1 MPATKVII
9 THETSTP
16 RALPIISISNELLKR
31 LHLPSDLPL
40 MLRFTGQRVYVS
52 CQAHQNQDNLVIIP
66 TDVATKLHIPEQ
78 SRLHLSY
85 DPVKKE
91 INLGPV
97 LAILVSQVSTQKPPF
112 ADLNQFSEEL
122 IQVARKNHILAYVVS
137 LPDIAKGG
145 NSVNG
150 WIYTNKGWKRKLM
163 PIPQVLYNRISS
175 RKIEKSKLFKE
186 FTKSLPSRSIQL
198 FNQTFLDKWEVY
210 GLLSKEPKLI
220 PYLPKT
226 KLFQGLQSLRMMIRA
241 YPILFIKPIHGAM
254 GRGIYRLSRS
264 WMGYDLQYSALEGQ
278 KHKHF
283 SNLTSVYTFIR
294 KKLSKQTAIVQEGI
308 PIIHL
313 QERAVD
319 FRILM
324 QKNRAGN
331 WAVTSSVARIGPSNR
346 FVSNIARGGEI
357 NRISTTLKKCGVAE
371 PEKIIKKLAAIAK
384 LSCETIDRYHQ
395 GHFGELGVDLAVTR
409 SGKVYILE
417 LNSKPSK
424 ADNTLTI
431 PSTKGRPS
439 VHRLLEYTLFL
450 ANMQKVEV

>member
-1 MPATKVII
+1 MSATKVII

-16 RALPIISISNELLKR
+16 RALPIISISNELLNR

-52 CQAHQNQDNLVIIP
+52 CQAHQKQDNLVIMP
-66 TDVATKLHIPEQ
+66 QDVATKLHIPDQ

-85 DPVKKE
+85 DAVKKE

-122 IQVARKNHILAYVVS
+122 IQVARKKHIFAYVVS
-137 LPDIAKGG
+137 LAEIAKGG
-145 NSVNG
+145 HSVYG
-150 WIYTNKGWKRKLM
+150 WTYTNKGWKRKQM

-175 RKIEKSKLFKE
+175 RKLEKSTLFKE
-186 FTKSLPSRSIQL
+186 FVKSLPNRSIHL
-198 FNQTFLDKWEVY
+198 FNHSFLNKWEVY
-210 GLLSKEPKLI
+210 ELLSKEPRLI

-226 KLFQGLQSLRMMIRA
+226 KLFQGLSSLKTMLKA

-254 GRGIYRLSRS
+254 GRGIFRLSRS
-264 WMGYDLQYSALEGQ
+264 WMGYDLQYSALDGQ
-278 KHKHF
+278 KYKHF
-283 SNLTSVYTFIR
+283 SNLTSLYTFLR
-294 KKLSKQTAIVQEGI
+294 KKLRKQPSIIQEGI

-324 QKNRAGN
+324 QKNKTGN
-331 WAVTSSVARIGPSNR
+331 WAVTSSVARIGPNNR

-357 NRISTTLKKCGVAE
+357 NRISTTLKKCGITD
-371 PEKIIKKLAAIAK
+371 PDLITKKMASIAK
-384 LSCETIDRYHQ
+384 LTCEAIDRHHP
-395 GHFGELGVDLAVTR
+395 GHFAELGVDLAVTR
-409 SGKVYILE
+409 SGKVYLLE
-417 LNSKPSK
+417 INSKPSK
-424 ADNTLTI
+424 ADNTLTL
-431 PSTKGRPS
+431 PSQKGRPS

-450 ANMQKVEV
+450 TTHRKVEV